1 METLFALLTVF
12 AAIFA
17 LAAFKLAGYAIN
29 ECAKLRD
36 RIKKLEK
43 RLNINNEEDAA

>member
-1 METLFALLTVF
+1 MGTFFALLTVF

-17 LAAFKLAGYAIN
+17 LATFKLTVYVIS

-36 RIKKLEK
+36 RVKKLEK
-43 RLNINNEEDAA
+43 RLNINNEEDAP